1 MTLKFQSKG
10 NKMFKTNLTTAGGV
24 SQEIS
29 SSPFPQITSNLQKN
43 LKISPF
49 KKAFT
54 MIELVF
60 VIVVLGII
68 ASIAIP
74 KIYASREDAKVVA
87 AFNELNNFIDNIIAK
102 HTLGH
107 KYSST
112 AHAEMFALG
121 ARVDWAGGDD
131 AYLDFRLGIDEGL
144 SKTCIT
150 IPIARSGQTY
160 SWNDIFAFTYGCN
173 DTSMC
178 KRLTELIKKK
188 YPPNE
193 PSSRFGG
200 VCKYQHAVITS
211 YE

>member
-1 MTLKFQSKG
+1 
-10 NKMFKTNLTTAGGV
+10 
-24 SQEIS
+24 
-29 SSPFPQITSNLQKN
+29 
-43 LKISPF
+43 
-49 KKAFT
+49 

-74 KIYASREDAKVVA
+74 KINASREDAKVVA
-87 AFNELNNFIDNIIAK
+87 AFNELNNFIENIIAK
-102 HTLGH
+102 NTLGH
-107 KYSST
+107 QYSGT
-112 AHAEMFALG
+112 IHAEMNALG
-121 ARVDWAGGDD
+121 ARVDWGHGDD
-131 AYLDFRLGIDEGL
+131 AHFDFRLGIDEGL

-160 SWNDIFAFTYGCN
+160 SWNDVFAFTYGCN

-178 KRLTELIKKK
+178 KSLTELIKKK

-193 PSSRFGG
+193 RSSRGT
-200 VCKYQHAVITS
+200 VCKYQHGVITS

>member
-1 MTLKFQSKG
+1 
-10 NKMFKTNLTTAGGV
+10 MFKTNLTTEGGV

-29 SSPFPQITSNLQKN
+29 SSLFPQITSNLQKN

-87 AFNELNNFIDNIIAK
+87 AFNELNNFIENIIAK
-102 HTLGH
+102 HALGH
-107 KYSST
+107 QYSYNT
-112 AHAEMFALG
+112 IHAEMNALG
-121 ARVDWAGGDD
+121 ARVDWASGDD
-131 AYLDFRLGIDEGL
+131 AYFDFRLGIDEGL

-150 IPIARSGQTY
+150 IPIARQGQTY
-160 SWNDIFAFTYGCN
+160 SWNDVFAFTYGCN

-178 KRLTELIKKK
+178 KSLTELIKKK

-193 PSSRFGG
+193 PTSRFGG